1 MAKLKVYGVNE
12 YLAKLNALSA
22 LSRSQVIEPAIH
34 DGAGIVAD
42 AVRAE
47 LHDIPTDEHWGTE
60 DHPKEGPTKAQKKG
74 LEESLGIS
82 PIQTDDTGFV
92 NAKVWFNG
100 YNEVKTARWPN
111 GQPNPMVARSIES
124 GTSFMRPNPFIKTA
138 LGKCRQKVRKA
149 MKDRVDKEIEKI
161 MK

>member
-1 MAKLKVYGVNE
+1 MAKLTGVGTSK
-12 YLAKLNALSA
+12 YIAKLNALSA
-22 LSRSQVIEPAIH
+22 LARSQVIEPAIY

-60 DHPKEGPTKAQKKG
+60 DHPKDGPAKVQKKS
-74 LEESLGIS
+74 LAESLGVA
-82 PIQTDDTGFV
+82 PIQTDDTGFT
-92 NAKVWFNG
+92 NAKVWFDG
-100 YNEVKTARWPN
+100 YNEVKTVRWPR

-138 LGKCRQKVRKA
+138 LARCRQKVHKA
-149 MKDRVDKEIEKI
+149 MKDRMDKEIEQI